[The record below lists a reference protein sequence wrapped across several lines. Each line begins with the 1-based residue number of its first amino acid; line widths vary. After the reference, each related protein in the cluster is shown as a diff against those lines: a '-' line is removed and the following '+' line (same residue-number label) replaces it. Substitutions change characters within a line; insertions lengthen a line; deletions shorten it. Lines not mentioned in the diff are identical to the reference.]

1 MADSGSGEKD
11 KLTIATC
18 KVDDAGNITVEDN
31 SFKFMLNP
39 SEYDHSFAI
48 GYNKKE
54 AIGQSGSDV
63 KFSGI
68 KPEKLKFSVVIDGT
82 GALGSEASKDDVK
95 TQLKNIKGIVYKYDG
110 EKHETSHVRV
120 LWGSQIFYGR
130 LESMTVDSKLFK
142 PSGEPLRSK
151 VGLEFTGFMSKEEEA
166 LRANRSSPDMSHLI
180 EVKAGDTLPLL
191 CYQVYRDSSYYLEVA
206 RENNLTDFRDIK
218 PGSKL
223 HFPPLR

>member
-142 PSGEPLRSK
+142 HSGEPLRSK
-151 VGLEFTGFMSKEEEA
+151 SWA
-166 LRANRSSPDMSHLI
+166 
-180 EVKAGDTLPLL
+180 
-191 CYQVYRDSSYYLEVA
+191 
-206 RENNLTDFRDIK
+206 
-218 PGSKL
+218 
-223 HFPPLR
+223 